1 MDKLFAKYLKTGG
14 EFEIRFGDFGKTFT
28 PGVKKD
34 QFDRVFEFVSS
45 NKKFYTHTVHVQK
58 IEYFGDVRKITDEN
72 GTVFN
77 KKTKSKENNVD
88 VKDWFFRA
96 SLAQESK
103 VDPIK
108 NKQPDSVKHRT
119 RHSFTNEKAKTR
131 FDLDLSGN
139 PDGTTN
145 YSIELEC
152 LDGCT
157 FDQLNK
163 DITLTLKM
171 IQETNVPLSKS
182 QITDVI
188 KYYNNITKTR
198 KFIGVQPETL
208 SIEKYKKK
216 ENYAVTK
223 KLDGRRYLLLFF
235 NGFLYAISSKFEV
248 KWAGYGYSDKEYN
261 GYIFD
266 TEYYKGYYHIFDFVF
281 PDSGILKERLDKV
294 YNTIQNVKPLEGNK
308 KLTIKHIVFTKNQEE
323 LYNAF
328 IKESTN
334 LDYKTYDGLI
344 LVKQDTNYKNSQPLK
359 WKPGEMN
366 TVDFQIEKNKDY
378 TFDLYVCSK
387 NELHLFTS
395 TQVNKE
401 TFNFYENKSIV
412 EFSFDSMTWKPLKYR
427 MDKTKPNYITVAQD
441 NLNSVLK
448 PFIPEEA
455 FNQNVAL
462 FNMRRFHNYVKRIY
476 IDKYKGKT
484 VLDLAVGKGGDLG
497 KYNSSG
503 FSYIEGYDIN
513 SKSIKEAI
521 SRASTMSNKSNSN
534 ISVKL
539 NTLDLSKNII
549 PEPKSKFDLVVSN
562 FAFHYFYETLDVY
575 LKTVKNNLKK
585 GGHLLLTF
593 FDGSKI
599 DNIKTKNYEI
609 KKINKKQISV
619 WIKDSVLNKPEIEF
633 IVDVDHVVDLFEKN
647 GLELVEKT
655 DFEDFYKKW
664 TKSSNKLSDEEKR
677 MSFLNVALVFKL
689 KK

>member
-1 MDKLFAKYLKTGG
+1 MDKLFEKYLKHGG

-28 PGVKKD
+28 PGVSKD
-34 QFDRVFEFVSS
+34 QFDRVFDFLLS
-45 NKKFYTHTVHVQK
+45 NKKFYSHTVHVQK
-58 IEYFGDVRKITDEN
+58 IEYFGDVRKITDES
-72 GTVFN
+72 GTLFN
-77 KKTKSKENNVD
+77 KKTKSRDNNVD

-96 SLAQESK
+96 SLAEEAEVS
-103 VDPIK
+103 PIK

-119 RHSFTNEKAKTR
+119 RHSFTNVKAKIR

-139 PDGTTN
+139 SDGTTN
-145 YSIELEC
+145 YSIEIEC

-157 FDQLNK
+157 FQQLNN

-171 IQETNVPLSKS
+171 IQETNVPLSKT

-223 KLDGRRYLLLFF
+223 KLDGRRYLLMFF
-235 NGFLYAISSKFEV
+235 DGFLYAISSKFEI
-248 KWAGYGYSDKEYN
+248 KWAGYQYSDKSFD
-261 GYIFD
+261 GFIFD

-281 PDSGILKERLDKV
+281 PEFGNLKERLDKA
-294 YNTIQNVKPLEGNK
+294 YNTIQKVKTLEGSK
-308 KLTIKHIVFTKNQEE
+308 KLIIKPIIFTSNQQE
-323 LYNAF
+323 LYDVF

-344 LVKQDTNYKNSQPLK
+344 LVKQDTTYKNSQPLK

-366 TVDFQIEKNKDY
+366 TVDFQIEKNKNF

-387 NELHLFTS
+387 NELHLFSS
-395 TQVNKE
+395 TQVDKE

-412 EFSFDSMTWKPLKYR
+412 EFSFDSMKWNPIKHRL
-427 MDKTKPNYITVAQD
+427 DKTKPNYITVAQD

-448 PFIPEEA
+448 PFVPEEA
-455 FNQNVAL
+455 FNKNVAL
-462 FNMRRFHNYVKRIY
+462 FNMRRFHNYVKRIC

-503 FSYIEGYDIN
+503 FSYIEGYDID

-521 SRASTMSNKSNSN
+521 CRASMMTNKSNSN

-549 PEPKSKFDLVVSN
+549 PEPKTKFDLVVSN
-562 FAFHYFYETLDVY
+562 FAFHYFYETLDIY
-575 LKTVKNNLKK
+575 LKTIKNNLKN

-609 KKINKKQISV
+609 KKVNKKQISV
-619 WIKDSVLNKPEIEF
+619 WIKDSVLNKPELEF
-633 IVDVDHVVDLFEKN
+633 IVDIDYVVNLFKKN
-647 GLELVEKT
+647 GLELVEKV

-664 TKSSNKLSDEEKR
+664 SRSNKLSDEEKK